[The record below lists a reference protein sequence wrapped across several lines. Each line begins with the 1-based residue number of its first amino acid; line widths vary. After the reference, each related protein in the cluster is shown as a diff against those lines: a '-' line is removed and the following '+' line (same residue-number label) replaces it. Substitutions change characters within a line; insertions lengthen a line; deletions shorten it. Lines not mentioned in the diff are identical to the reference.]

1 MAFEFANRLAKKEFV
16 LIFQS
21 CLMIKQISFVI
32 SMIQLSVLPDNLNEG
47 LDLIPHIL
55 IEAMEWLFK
64 EIASRF
70 R

>member
-1 MAFEFANRLAKKEFV
+1 MF
-16 LIFQS
+16 I
-21 CLMIKQISFVI
+21 
-32 SMIQLSVLPDNLNEG
+32 LPDNLNEG